1 MAKKRDIRQTV
12 RRIEKIKTWQLV
24 VLLVMIGFIAAT
36 FLRLNNIGMIE
47 RREAVILADQQ
58 GDKQEIERRLY
69 DLQRYVST
77 HMNASPGRIALDHS
91 YQRDND
97 KIKQEFSQ
105 QSDNNPHGNVYK
117 LAADV
122 CDPIGQ
128 AQGWR
133 WPDPRYTACLDSEL
147 EKYPAA
153 SQLSNQF
160 KPLPTEPYYHTF
172 VSPLW
177 SPDFAGW
184 SVAAFGVVILVIVGR
199 LAMLGVLRLLLARQY
214 RRA

>member
-1 MAKKRDIRQTV
+1 MAQKRDLRQTV

-24 VLLVMIGFIAAT
+24 VLLLMAGFVAAT

-47 RREAVILADQQ
+47 RRDAVFAADKQ
-58 GDKQEIERRLY
+58 GDKTQLERRLF
-69 DLQRYVST
+69 DLQRYVAA
-77 HMNASPGRIALDHS
+77 HMNTSPGRIALDAT

-97 KIKQEFSQ
+97 ALKKKFTE
-105 QSDNNPHGNVYK
+105 QSDSNPNGNVYRR
-117 LAADV
+117 AADA
-122 CDPIGQ
+122 CDPIGR

-133 WPDPRYTACLDSEL
+133 WPDARYTNCISQEL

-153 SQLSNQF
+153 SQLISQF
-160 KPLPTEPYYHTF
+160 KPLPVEPYYHTF
-172 VSPLW
+172 VSPVW

-184 SVAAFGVVILVIVGR
+184 SLVFCGVIILMIIV
-199 LAMLGVLRLLLARQY
+199 RLLTLLVLKLLLQRQY